1 MDTYTILTAGVAIFF
16 LILGAF
22 SKMKEKQ
29 TLNAGNVLVAE
40 RDALKE
46 NNNEIPLALEKNI
59 TKHQDRIYFWAKI
72 EIFSLTIGASIPIA
86 LIISTLFF
94 S

>member
-1 MDTYTILTAGVAIFF
+1 MDNYTILTAGVAIFF
-16 LILGAF
+16 LILGFF
-22 SKMKEKQ
+22 SRMKEKQ
-29 TLNAGNVLVAE
+29 TFNAGNDLVAE

-46 NNNEIPLALEKNI
+46 NNNEVTLTLEKNI
-59 TKHQDRIYFWAKI
+59 LKHQDRIYFWAKT

-94 S
+94 N